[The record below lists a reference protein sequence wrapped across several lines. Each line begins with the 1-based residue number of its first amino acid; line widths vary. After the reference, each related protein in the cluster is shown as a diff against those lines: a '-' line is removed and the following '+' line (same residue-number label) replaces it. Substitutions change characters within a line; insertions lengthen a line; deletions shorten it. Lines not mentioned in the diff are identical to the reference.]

1 LPTPRDEPRCRH
13 RRHAEGGPP
22 QAGQPEAQLAGL
34 KLSQQLYFTKD
45 SQGKRPFRVAPATME
60 ESLKVLVTYGGMDA
74 ATRGKAD
81 DYFTFE
87 LLP

>member
-1 LPTPRDEPRCRH
+1 LV
-13 RRHAEGGPP
+13 
-22 QAGQPEAQLAGL
+22 
-34 KLSQQLYFTKD
+34 KY